1 MTDVPPSRG
10 TAVARE
16 VKELFAMRGES
27 NYGGEAVSQL
37 EHALQAADLAE
48 QSDSPP
54 SLIVAALLHDI
65 GHLLHDLPED
75 APDAG
80 TDDVHEVRAARWL
93 KTRFPSSVVAPVALH
108 VAAKRCLVAIHP
120 EYLSNLSPPSQL
132 SLKLQGGPMSPDEA
146 HDFQQLPFSEEA
158 LQLREWDDAAKV
170 PNLPTASLSHHLEH
184 IVEVLDGEAK

>member
-10 TAVARE
+10 TAIACE
-16 VKELFAMRGES
+16 VEELFAARGES

-48 QSDSPP
+48 QSESPP

-65 GHLLHDLPED
+65 GHLLHDLPDD

-93 KTRFPSSVVAPVALH
+93 EYRFPPSVVAPVALH
-108 VAAKRCLVAIHP
+108 VAAKRCLVAIRP
-120 EYLSNLSPPSQL
+120 QYLETLSPPSQL
-132 SLKLQGGPMSPDEA
+132 SLKLQGGPMSPEEVDE
-146 HDFQQLPFSEEA
+146 FQRLPYAQEA
-158 LQLREWDDAAKV
+158 LRLREWDDAAKV
-170 PNLPTASLSHHLEH
+170 ANLRTAALSHHLDH
-184 IVEVLDGEAK
+184 IVEVIDGEAM